1 MAQRMTKITPIA
13 ASVALTLGLAGCGS
27 DNDGNTYVPPV
38 ESVTSSDDAQFN
50 VEITGKAVK
59 GAMKGA
65 VVSVMT
71 LDASGESVP
80 VAFRLEAS
88 AEAETFTGEAT
99 SQAAADAAVEASK
112 IAGNP
117 DALVTGDDGSY
128 SIYLEDDFTGPV
140 YITVAT
146 AEEGDDS
153 FLRCDAYV
161 GCGVYDDAPEADD
174 VNDGDTNIEFGE
186 WYKADLE
193 LSVVKYV
200 APAEADSS
208 GASGAAGDANVARSF
223 KANVTFL
230 TTLVAQALLEAE
242 GEVDADAIADTSL
255 NTVIQVM
262 GPDAAVLLSGLIGDV
277 SNGGAVDLSDVD
289 GEEALSQ
296 GVLMIA
302 QLSSSIQGLPSISD
316 AMTSIAAGIEAG
328 TLSTTDIAETLQTV
342 VSSTAS
348 VFVAIATGDED
359 AIKAALEAA
368 YLANNPDATAGEI
381 SAFAQNSA
389 GIAAKAKAAK
399 DEAVKNGAASDAE
412 LAELAGTVQEALEEL
427 GCTGDECVAG
437 DEFFADLAV
446 ALSAQIDASTTE
458 LTELQASVDAAEAM
472 LADVQALGGDEV
484 TDADSAIAFVA
495 AVAALEN
502 EAEAADLATATNKV
516 YVQAQGYVSTG
527 ALLVAQSSDYQGVL
541 DTATD
546 LQDAALVEVE
556 NVSAY
561 DAAIAQLV
569 ADAEAAITEYE
580 IEVAAA
586 KEVAMD
592 TADVASEKKT
602 AADTAEAA
610 STSAL
615 ADAQAAVDSGD
626 DAQATVELVDAA
638 VTAASDFSAAVDA
651 LELAIAQALEAAK
664 EYDAVAVTEA
674 DMAEAD
680 DLIASANTMAEAAQI
695 QAELANEQLV
705 TALSLQAEADLA
717 VATAS
722 VKETS
727 MSLSTMTVLTS
738 TGGDALYDTAEVLF
752 DVFEELADMGN
763 SGEGTST
770 THPEWDYAYS
780 LDDLTLML
788 TNSTTGS
795 EITAS
800 AAYQDDQLVVAWGG
814 MLETDS
820 DATVE
825 LVTGDVA
832 ADALAECQA
841 FADGTITDSTQIDS
855 CLVFTFDG
863 SVTADTVDDAELTMA
878 QAWNRVEIMDG
889 DSGFMGTLN
898 LSGMDETDMAML
910 ELAGV
915 SGDLDFSVMSE
926 VDGSGD
932 EDMTMLE
939 IKVNGDAAMGY
950 TLTMSGTESAGYMGD
965 VKAMYDGMMMTFGT
979 ATKVTNG
986 VSITYIDDEVIEY
999 TDVTL
1004 IDSSN

>member
-27 DNDGNTYVPPV
+27 DNDRNTYVPPV

-71 LDASGESVP
+71 LDETGQSVP

-99 SQAAADAAVEASK
+99 SQDAADAAVEASK

-117 DALVTGDDGSY
+117 DALVTGDNGSY

-153 FLRCDAYV
+153 YLRCDAYV
-161 GCGVYDDAPEADD
+161 GCGTYDEAPEADD

-193 LSVVKYV
+193 LSVVKYI
-200 APAEADSS
+200 AAADADSS
-208 GASGAAGDANVARSF
+208 DTSGAAGDANVARSF

-242 GEVDADAIADTSL
+242 ADVDAGAIASTSL

-262 GPDAAVLLSGLIGDV
+262 GPDAAVLLSALLGDV

-296 GVLMIA
+296 GVLAIA
-302 QLSSSIQGLPSISD
+302 QLSSSIQGLSSISEV
-316 AMTSIAAGIEAG
+316 MTSIKEGIKAG
-328 TLSTTDIAETLQTV
+328 TLSTTDVAATLQTA

-348 VFVAIATGDED
+348 VFVAIATGDEA
-359 AIKAALEAA
+359 AIKTALEAA
-368 YLANNPDATAGEI
+368 YAAKVPAPSAAEI
-381 SAFAQNSA
+381 AAFAENSA
-389 GIAAKAKAAK
+389 GIATKAKEAK
-399 DEAVKNGAASDAE
+399 DNAVKNGAASDAE
-412 LAELAGTVQEALEEL
+412 LAEIATAVQTVLEEL

-437 DEFFADLAV
+437 DDFYADLAV
-446 ALSAQIDASTTE
+446 ALNAQLDASSTE
-458 LTELQASVDAAEAM
+458 LTELQASVDAAEEM
-472 LADVQALGGDEV
+472 LADVQALGGDAI
-484 TDADSAIAFVA
+484 TDADSAIEFVA

-502 EAEAADLATATNKV
+502 EAQAADLSNMADIL
-516 YVQAQGYVSTG
+516 YVKSQGYVST
-527 ALLVAQSSDYQGVL
+527 ASLLVEQSSDYQGVL

-556 NVSAY
+556 NLSDY

-569 ADAEAAITEYE
+569 TDAQDAITEYE

-586 KEVAMD
+586 KEVAMN
-592 TADVASEKKT
+592 TADVAGEKKT
-602 AADTAEAA
+602 AANTAEAA

-615 ADAQAAVDSGD
+615 AAAQAAVDSGD
-626 DAQATVELVDAA
+626 DAQATVALVDAA

-651 LELAIAQALEAAK
+651 LELAIEQALEAAT
-664 EYDAVAVTEA
+664 EYEAVAVTEA
-674 DMAEAD
+674 DMAEAA
-680 DLIASANTMAEAAQI
+680 DLVESAEMMAEAAQT

-770 THPEWDYAYS
+770 THPEWAYDYS
-780 LDDLTLML
+780 LDNLTLML
-788 TNSTTGS
+788 TNSATGS

-814 MLETDS
+814 MLNTQS

-832 ADALAECQA
+832 ADALEECQA

-863 SVTADTVDDAELTMA
+863 AVNADTVDDAELTMA

-889 DSGFMGTLN
+889 DSGFMGNLN
-898 LSGMDETDMAML
+898 LSGMDETDSAML
-910 ELAGV
+910 EAMGM

-926 VDGSGD
+926 VDSSGD

-950 TLTMSGTESAGYMGD
+950 TLSMSGTESAGYMGD

>member
-27 DNDGNTYVPPV
+27 DNDRNTYVPPV

-71 LDASGESVP
+71 LDETGQSVP

-99 SQAAADAAVEASK
+99 SQDAADAAVEASK

-117 DALVTGDDGSY
+117 DALVTGDNGSY

-140 YITVAT
+140 YITVTT

-161 GCGVYDDAPEADD
+161 GCGTYDEAPEAGD

-200 APAEADSS
+200 AAAEADSS
-208 GASGAAGDANVARSF
+208 DTSGAAGDANVARSF

-242 GEVDADAIADTSL
+242 GEVDADAIASTSL
-255 NTVIQVM
+255 NTVIQVF
-262 GPDAAVLLSGLIGDV
+262 GPDAAVLLSALIGDL

-289 GEEALSQ
+289 GEESLSQ

-302 QLSSSIQGLPSISD
+302 QLSSSVQGLPSISD
-316 AMTSIAAGIEAG
+316 TIASIKAGIAAG
-328 TLSTTDIAETLQTV
+328 TLSTTDIAATLQTA

-368 YLANNPDATAGEI
+368 YLANNPNASAAEI
-381 SAFAQNSA
+381 NAFAENSA
-389 GIAAKAKAAK
+389 GIAAKAKEAK
-399 DEAVKNGAASDAE
+399 DNAVKNGAATDAE

-437 DEFFADLAV
+437 DDFFADLAV
-446 ALSAQIDASTTE
+446 ALSAQIDASSTE
-458 LTELQASVDAAEAM
+458 LSALQTSIDTAEEM
-472 LADVQALGGDEV
+472 LADVEEMGDAV
-484 TDADSAIAFVA
+484 TDAATAIEFVA

-502 EAEAADLATATNKV
+502 EAEAADLSTATNKV
-516 YVQAQGYVSTG
+516 YVQAQGYVST
-527 ALLVAQSSDYQGVL
+527 ASLLVAQSSDYQGIL
-541 DTATD
+541 DTAID

-556 NVSAY
+556 NVSTY
-561 DAAIAQLV
+561 DAALAQLV
-569 ADAEAAITEYE
+569 LDAEAAITEYE
-580 IEVAAA
+580 IEVEAA
-586 KEVAMD
+586 KEIALN
-592 TADVASEKKT
+592 TADVADEKKA

-651 LELAIAQALEAAK
+651 LELAIEQALEAAT
-664 EYDAVAVTEA
+664 EYEAVAVTEA
-674 DMAEAD
+674 DMAEAA
-680 DLIASANTMAEAAQI
+680 DLVESAEMMAEAAET

-705 TALSLQAEADLA
+705 TALSLQAEAELA

-722 VKETS
+722 VKDTS
-727 MSLSTMTVLTS
+727 ESLSTMTVLTS

-770 THPEWDYAYS
+770 THPEWAYDYS

-795 EITAS
+795 MITAS
-800 AAYQDDQLVVAWGG
+800 AAYQDNQLVVAWGG
-814 MLETDS
+814 MLTTES

-832 ADALAECQA
+832 ADALEECQA

-863 SVTADTVDDAELTMA
+863 AVNADTVDDAELTMA
-878 QAWNRVEIMDG
+878 QAWNRVEIEDG
-889 DSGFMGTLN
+889 DSDFMGTLN
-898 LSGMDETDMAML
+898 LSGMEETDMAML
-910 ELAGV
+910 ELAGM

-926 VDGSGD
+926 VDSSGD

-950 TLTMSGTESAGYMGD
+950 TLSMSGTESAGYMGD

>member
-1 MAQRMTKITPIA
+1 MAQRMNKITPIA

-27 DNDGNTYVPPV
+27 DNDRNTYVPPV

-71 LDASGESVP
+71 LDETGQSVP

-99 SQAAADAAVEASK
+99 SQDAADAAVEASK

-117 DALVTGDDGSY
+117 DALVTGDNGSY

-140 YITVAT
+140 YITVTT

-161 GCGVYDDAPEADD
+161 GCGTYDEAPEADD

-200 APAEADSS
+200 AAAEADSS
-208 GASGAAGDANVARSF
+208 DSSGVAGDANVARSF

-242 GEVDADAIADTSL
+242 GEVDADAIASTSL
-255 NTVIQVM
+255 NTVIQVL
-262 GPDAAVLLSGLIGDV
+262 GPDAAVLLSALIGDL
-277 SNGGAVDLSDVD
+277 SSGGAVDLSDVD
-289 GEEALSQ
+289 GEESLSQ

-302 QLSSSIQGLPSISD
+302 QLSSSVQGLPSISD
-316 AMTSIAAGIEAG
+316 TIASIKAGIAAG
-328 TLSTTDIAETLQTV
+328 TLSTTDIAATLQTA

-368 YLANNPDATAGEI
+368 YLANNPNASAAEI
-381 SAFAQNSA
+381 NAFAENSA
-389 GIAAKAKAAK
+389 GIAAKAKEAK
-399 DEAVKNGAASDAE
+399 DNAVKNGAATDAE

-437 DEFFADLAV
+437 DDFFADLAV
-446 ALSAQIDASTTE
+446 ALSAQIDASSTE
-458 LTELQASVDAAEAM
+458 LSALQTSIDTAEEM
-472 LADVQALGGDEV
+472 LADVQEMPV
-484 TDADSAIAFVA
+484 TDAATAIEFVA

-516 YVQAQGYVSTG
+516 YVQAQGYVST
-527 ALLVAQSSDYQGVL
+527 ASLLVAQSSDYQGIE
-541 DTATD
+541 DSATA
-546 LQDAALVEVE
+546 LHALALVEVE
-556 NVSAY
+556 NVSTY
-561 DAAIAQLV
+561 DAALAQLV
-569 ADAEAAITEYE
+569 LDAEAAITEYE
-580 IEVAAA
+580 IEVEAA
-586 KEVAMD
+586 KEIALN
-592 TADVASEKKT
+592 TADVADEKKA

-651 LELAIAQALEAAK
+651 LELAIEQALEAAT
-664 EYDAVAVTEA
+664 EYEAVAVTEA
-674 DMAEAD
+674 DMAEAA
-680 DLIASANTMAEAAQI
+680 DLVESAEMMAEAAET

-705 TALSLQAEADLA
+705 TALSLQAEAELA

-727 MSLSTMTVLTS
+727 ESLSTMTVLTS

-770 THPEWDYAYS
+770 THPEWAYDYS

-795 EITAS
+795 MITAS
-800 AAYQDDQLVVAWGG
+800 AAYQDNQLVVAWGG
-814 MLETDS
+814 MLTTES

-832 ADALAECQA
+832 ADALEECQA

-863 SVTADTVDDAELTMA
+863 AVNADTVDDAELTMA
-878 QAWNRVEIMDG
+878 QAWNRVEIEDG
-889 DSGFMGTLN
+889 DSDFMGTLN
-898 LSGMDETDMAML
+898 LSGMEETDMAML
-910 ELAGV
+910 ELAGM

-926 VDGSGD
+926 VGSSGD

-950 TLTMSGTESAGYMGD
+950 TLSMSGTESAGYMGD

>member
-1 MAQRMTKITPIA
+1 MAQRMNKITPIA

-27 DNDGNTYVPPV
+27 DNDRNTYVPPV

-71 LDASGESVP
+71 LDETGQSVP

-99 SQAAADAAVEASK
+99 SQDAADAAVEASK

-117 DALVTGDDGSY
+117 DALVTGDNGSY

-140 YITVAT
+140 YITVTT

-161 GCGVYDDAPEADD
+161 GCGTYDDAPEADD

-186 WYKADLE
+186 WYKTDLE

-200 APAEADSS
+200 TPAEANTS
-208 GASGAAGDANVARSF
+208 GASGAAGDENVARSF

-242 GEVDADAIADTSL
+242 GEVDADAIASTSL
-255 NTVIQVM
+255 NTVIQVL
-262 GPDAAVLLSGLIGDV
+262 GPDAAVLLSALIGDL

-289 GEEALSQ
+289 GEESLSQ

-302 QLSSSIQGLPSISD
+302 QLSSSVQGLPSISD
-316 AMTSIAAGIEAG
+316 AIASIKAGIAAG
-328 TLSTTDIAETLQTV
+328 TLSTSDIAATLQTA

-348 VFVAIATGDED
+348 VFVAIATGDEG

-368 YLANNPDATAGEI
+368 YLANNPDASAEDI
-381 SAFAQNSA
+381 AAFAQNSA
-389 GIAAKAKAAK
+389 GIAAKAKEAK
-399 DEAVKNGAASDAE
+399 DNAVKNGAATDAE
-412 LAELAGTVQEALEEL
+412 LAEIATVVQTVLDEL
-427 GCTGDECVAG
+427 GCSGDECVAG
-437 DEFFADLAV
+437 DDFFADLAV
-446 ALSAQIDASTTE
+446 ALSAQINTSSSE
-458 LTELQASVDAAEAM
+458 LTELQEAIDTAEEM
-472 LADVQALGGDEV
+472 LADIQKMR
-484 TDADSAIAFVA
+484 DAVSDAASAIEFAN

-502 EAEAADLATATNKV
+502 EAEAASLSTLVNVLYAK
-516 YVQAQGYVSTG
+516 AQDYVST
-527 ALLVAQSSDYQGVL
+527 ATLLVEQSSDYQSIL
-541 DTATD
+541 DSATD
-546 LQDAALVEVE
+546 LQDSALEEAE
-556 NVSAY
+556 NVITY

-569 ADAEAAITEYE
+569 LDAEAAITEYE
-580 IEVAAA
+580 IEVEAT
-586 KEVAMD
+586 KEIALN
-592 TADVASEKKT
+592 TADVANEKKT
-602 AADTAEAA
+602 AANTAEAA

-626 DAQATVELVDAA
+626 DAQATVTLVDAA

-651 LELAIAQALEAAK
+651 LELAIEQALEAAT
-664 EYDAVAVTEA
+664 EYADAAVTEA
-674 DMAEAD
+674 DMAEAA
-680 DLIASANTMAEAAQI
+680 DLVDAAEMMAEAAVI

-705 TALSLQAEADLA
+705 TALSLQAEAELA

-722 VKETS
+722 VKDTS
-727 MSLSTMTVLTS
+727 ESLSTMTVLTS

-770 THPEWDYAYS
+770 THPEWAYDYS

-788 TNSTTGS
+788 TNATTGS

-800 AAYQDDQLVVAWGG
+800 AAYQDNQLVVAWGG
-814 MLETDS
+814 MLTTES

-832 ADALAECQA
+832 SDALEECQA

-863 SVTADTVDDAELTMA
+863 DVSADTVDDAELTMT

-889 DSGFMGTLN
+889 DSDFMGTLN
-898 LSGMDETDMAML
+898 LSGMEETDMAML
-910 ELAGV
+910 ELAGM

-926 VDGSGD
+926 VDSSGD

-950 TLTMSGTESAGYMGD
+950 TLSMSGTESAGYMGD

>member
-27 DNDGNTYVPPV
+27 DNDRNTYVPPV

-71 LDASGESVP
+71 LDETGQSVP

-99 SQAAADAAVEASK
+99 SQDAADAAVEASK

-117 DALVTGDDGSY
+117 DALVTGDNGSY

-140 YITVAT
+140 YITVTT

-161 GCGVYDDAPEADD
+161 GCGTYDDAPEADD

-200 APAEADSS
+200 AAAEADSS
-208 GASGAAGDANVARSF
+208 DTSGAAGDANVARSF

-242 GEVDADAIADTSL
+242 GEVDADAIASTSL
-255 NTVIQVM
+255 NTVIQVF
-262 GPDAAVLLSGLIGDV
+262 GPDAAVLLSALIGDL

-289 GEEALSQ
+289 GEESLSQ

-302 QLSSSIQGLPSISD
+302 QLSSSVQGLPSISD
-316 AMTSIAAGIEAG
+316 TIASIKAGIAAG
-328 TLSTTDIAETLQTV
+328 TLSTTDIAATLQTA

-368 YLANNPDATAGEI
+368 YLANNPNASAADIAT
-381 SAFAQNSA
+381 FAQNSA
-389 GIAAKAKAAK
+389 GIAAKAKEAK
-399 DEAVKNGAASDAE
+399 DNAVKNGAATDAE

-437 DEFFADLAV
+437 DDFFADLAV
-446 ALSAQIDASTTE
+446 ALSAQIDASSTE
-458 LTELQASVDAAEAM
+458 LAALQTSIDTAEEM
-472 LADVQALGGDEV
+472 LADVQDMGDAV
-484 TDADSAIAFVA
+484 TDAATAIEFVA

-516 YVQAQGYVSTG
+516 YVQAQGYVST
-527 ALLVAQSSDYQGVL
+527 ASLLVAQSSDYQGIE
-541 DTATD
+541 DSATA
-546 LQDAALVEVE
+546 LQALALVEVE
-556 NVSAY
+556 NVSTY
-561 DAAIAQLV
+561 DAALAQLV
-569 ADAEAAITEYE
+569 LDAEAAITEYE
-580 IEVAAA
+580 IEVEAA
-586 KEVAMD
+586 KEIALN
-592 TADVASEKKT
+592 TADVADEKKA

-638 VTAASDFSAAVDA
+638 VIAASDFSAAVDA
-651 LELAIAQALEAAK
+651 LELAIEQALEAAT
-664 EYDAVAVTEA
+664 EYKAVAVTEA
-674 DMAEAD
+674 DMDEAADLVESAE
-680 DLIASANTMAEAAQI
+680 TMAEAAET

-705 TALSLQAEADLA
+705 TALSLQAEAELA

-727 MSLSTMTVLTS
+727 ESLSTMTVLTS

-770 THPEWDYAYS
+770 THPEWAYDYS

-788 TNSTTGS
+788 TNATTGS

-800 AAYQDDQLVVAWGG
+800 AAYQDNQLVVAWGG
-814 MLETDS
+814 MLNTET

-832 ADALAECQA
+832 ADALEECQA

-863 SVTADTVDDAELTMA
+863 DVSADTVDDAELTMT

-889 DSGFMGTLN
+889 DSDFMGTLN
-898 LSGMDETDMAML
+898 LSGMEETDMAML
-910 ELAGV
+910 ELAGM

-926 VDGSGD
+926 VDSSGD

-950 TLTMSGTESAGYMGD
+950 TLSMSGTESAGYMGD

>member
-27 DNDGNTYVPPV
+27 DNDRNTYVPPV

-71 LDASGESVP
+71 LDETGQSVP

-99 SQAAADAAVEASK
+99 SQDAADAAVEASK

-117 DALVTGDDGSY
+117 DALVTGDNGSY

-140 YITVAT
+140 YITVTT

-161 GCGVYDDAPEADD
+161 GCGTYDDAPEADD

-200 APAEADSS
+200 AAAEADSS
-208 GASGAAGDANVARSF
+208 DTSGAAGDANVARSF

-242 GEVDADAIADTSL
+242 GEVDADAIASTSL
-255 NTVIQVM
+255 NTVIQIF
-262 GPDAAVLLSGLIGDV
+262 GPDAAVLLSALIGDL

-289 GEEALSQ
+289 GEESLSQ

-302 QLSSSIQGLPSISD
+302 QLSSSVQGLPSISD
-316 AMTSIAAGIEAG
+316 TIAGIKAGIAAG
-328 TLSTTDIAETLQTV
+328 TLSTTDIAATLQTA

-368 YLANNPDATAGEI
+368 YLANNPNASAADIAT
-381 SAFAQNSA
+381 FAQNSA
-389 GIAAKAKAAK
+389 GIAAKAKEAK
-399 DEAVKNGAASDAE
+399 DNAVKNGAATDAE

-437 DEFFADLAV
+437 DDFFADLAV
-446 ALSAQIDASTTE
+446 ALSAQIDASSTE
-458 LTELQASVDAAEAM
+458 LSALQTSIDTAEEM
-472 LADVQALGGDEV
+472 LADVQDMGDAV
-484 TDADSAIAFVA
+484 TDAATAIEFVA

-516 YVQAQGYVSTG
+516 YVQAQGYVST
-527 ALLVAQSSDYQGVL
+527 ASLLVAQSSDYQGIE
-541 DTATD
+541 DSATA
-546 LQDAALVEVE
+546 LQALALVEVE
-556 NVSAY
+556 NVSTY
-561 DAAIAQLV
+561 DAALAQLV
-569 ADAEAAITEYE
+569 LDAEAAITEYE
-580 IEVAAA
+580 IEVEAA
-586 KEVAMD
+586 KEIALN
-592 TADVASEKKT
+592 TADVADEKKA

-638 VTAASDFSAAVDA
+638 VIAASDFSAAVDA
-651 LELAIAQALEAAK
+651 LELAIEQALEAAT
-664 EYDAVAVTEA
+664 EYKAVAVTEA
-674 DMAEAD
+674 DMDEAADLVESAE
-680 DLIASANTMAEAAQI
+680 TMAEAAET

-705 TALSLQAEADLA
+705 TALSLQAEAELA

-727 MSLSTMTVLTS
+727 ESLSTMTVLTS

-770 THPEWDYAYS
+770 THPEWAYDYS

-788 TNSTTGS
+788 TNATTGS

-800 AAYQDDQLVVAWGG
+800 AAYQDNQLVVAWGG
-814 MLETDS
+814 MLNTET

-832 ADALAECQA
+832 ADALEECQA

-863 SVTADTVDDAELTMA
+863 DVSADTVDDAELTMT

-889 DSGFMGTLN
+889 DSDFMGTLN
-898 LSGMDETDMAML
+898 LSGMEETDMAML
-910 ELAGV
+910 ELAGM

-926 VDGSGD
+926 VDSSGD

-950 TLTMSGTESAGYMGD
+950 TLSISGTESAGYMGD

>member
-27 DNDGNTYVPPV
+27 DNDRNTYVPPV

-71 LDASGESVP
+71 LDETGQSVP

-99 SQAAADAAVEASK
+99 SQDAADAAVEASK

-117 DALVTGDDGSY
+117 DALVTGDNGSY
-128 SIYLEDDFTGPV
+128 SIYLEDDFSGPV
-140 YITVAT
+140 YITVTT

-161 GCGVYDDAPEADD
+161 GCGTYDEAPEADD

-200 APAEADSS
+200 AAAEADSS
-208 GASGAAGDANVARSF
+208 EASGAAGDANVARSF

-242 GEVDADAIADTSL
+242 GEVDADAIASTSL
-255 NTVIQVM
+255 NTVIQVL
-262 GPDAAVLLSGLIGDV
+262 GPDAAVLLSALIGDL

-289 GEEALSQ
+289 GEESLSQ

-302 QLSSSIQGLPSISD
+302 QLSSSVQGLPSISD
-316 AMTSIAAGIEAG
+316 TIASIKAGIAAG
-328 TLSTTDIAETLQTV
+328 TLSTTDIAATLQTA

-368 YLANNPDATAGEI
+368 YLANNPNASAAEI
-381 SAFAQNSA
+381 NAFAENSA
-389 GIAAKAKAAK
+389 GIAAKAKEAK
-399 DEAVKNGAASDAE
+399 DNAVKNGAATDAE

-437 DEFFADLAV
+437 DDFFADLAV
-446 ALSAQIDASTTE
+446 ALSAQIDASSTE
-458 LTELQASVDAAEAM
+458 LSALQTSIDTAEEM
-472 LADVQALGGDEV
+472 LADVEEMGDAV
-484 TDADSAIAFVA
+484 TDAATAIEFVA

-502 EAEAADLATATNKV
+502 EAEAADLSTATNKV
-516 YVQAQGYVSTG
+516 YVQAQGYVST
-527 ALLVAQSSDYQGVL
+527 ASLLVAQSSDYQGIL
-541 DTATD
+541 DTAID
-546 LQDAALVEVE
+546 LQDAALEEVE
-556 NVSAY
+556 NVSTY
-561 DAAIAQLV
+561 DLALAQLV
-569 ADAEAAITEYE
+569 LDAEAAITEYE
-580 IEVAAA
+580 IEVEAA
-586 KEVAMD
+586 KEIALN
-592 TADVASEKKT
+592 TADVADEKKA

-651 LELAIAQALEAAK
+651 LELAIEQALEAAT
-664 EYDAVAVTEA
+664 EYEAVAVTEA
-674 DMAEAD
+674 DMAEAA
-680 DLIASANTMAEAAQI
+680 DLVESAEMMAEAAET

-705 TALSLQAEADLA
+705 TALSLQAEAELA

-722 VKETS
+722 VKDTS
-727 MSLSTMTVLTS
+727 ESLSTMTVLTS

-770 THPEWDYAYS
+770 THPEWAYDYS

-788 TNSTTGS
+788 TNATTGS

-800 AAYQDDQLVVAWGG
+800 AAYQDNQLVVAWGG
-814 MLETDS
+814 MLTTES

-832 ADALAECQA
+832 SDALEECQA

-863 SVTADTVDDAELTMA
+863 DVSADTVDDAELTMT

-889 DSGFMGTLN
+889 DSDFMGTLN
-898 LSGMDETDMAML
+898 LSGMEETDMAML
-910 ELAGV
+910 ELAGM

-926 VDGSGD
+926 VDSSGD

-950 TLTMSGTESAGYMGD
+950 TLSMSGTESAGYMGD

>member
-1 MAQRMTKITPIA
+1 MTKITPIA

-27 DNDGNTYVPPV
+27 DNDRNTYVPPV

-71 LDASGESVP
+71 LDETGQSVP

-99 SQAAADAAVEASK
+99 SQDAADAAVEASK

-117 DALVTGDDGSY
+117 DALVTGDNGSY

-140 YITVAT
+140 YITVTT

-161 GCGVYDDAPEADD
+161 GCGTYDEAPEAGD

-200 APAEADSS
+200 AAAEADSS
-208 GASGAAGDANVARSF
+208 DTSGAAGDANVARSF

-242 GEVDADAIADTSL
+242 GEVDADAIASTSL
-255 NTVIQVM
+255 NTVIQVF
-262 GPDAAVLLSGLIGDV
+262 GPDAAVLLSALIGDL

-289 GEEALSQ
+289 GEESLSQ

-302 QLSSSIQGLPSISD
+302 QLSSSVQGLPSISD
-316 AMTSIAAGIEAG
+316 TIASIKAGIAAG
-328 TLSTTDIAETLQTV
+328 TLSTTDIAATLQTA

-368 YLANNPDATAGEI
+368 YLANNPNASAAEI
-381 SAFAQNSA
+381 NAFAENSA
-389 GIAAKAKAAK
+389 GIAAKAKEAK
-399 DEAVKNGAASDAE
+399 DNAVKNGAATDAE

-437 DEFFADLAV
+437 DDFFADLAV
-446 ALSAQIDASTTE
+446 ALSAQIDASSTE
-458 LTELQASVDAAEAM
+458 LSALQTSIDTAEEM
-472 LADVQALGGDEV
+472 LADVEEMGDAV
-484 TDADSAIAFVA
+484 TDAATAIEFVA

-502 EAEAADLATATNKV
+502 EAEAADLSTATNKV
-516 YVQAQGYVSTG
+516 YVQAQGYVST
-527 ALLVAQSSDYQGVL
+527 ASLLVAQSSDYQGIL
-541 DTATD
+541 DTAID

-556 NVSAY
+556 NVSTY
-561 DAAIAQLV
+561 DAALAQLV
-569 ADAEAAITEYE
+569 LDAEAAITEYE
-580 IEVAAA
+580 IEVEAA
-586 KEVAMD
+586 KEIALN
-592 TADVASEKKT
+592 TADVADEKKA

-651 LELAIAQALEAAK
+651 LELAIEQALEAAT
-664 EYDAVAVTEA
+664 EYEAVAVTEA
-674 DMAEAD
+674 DMAEAA
-680 DLIASANTMAEAAQI
+680 DLVESAEMMAEAAET

-705 TALSLQAEADLA
+705 TALSLQAEAELA

-722 VKETS
+722 VKDTS
-727 MSLSTMTVLTS
+727 ESLSTMTVLTS

-770 THPEWDYAYS
+770 THPEWAYDYS

-795 EITAS
+795 MITAS
-800 AAYQDDQLVVAWGG
+800 AAYQDNQLVVAWGG
-814 MLETDS
+814 MLNTES

-832 ADALAECQA
+832 ADALEECQA

-863 SVTADTVDDAELTMA
+863 DVNADTVDDAELTMA
-878 QAWNRVEIMDG
+878 QAWNRVEIEDG
-889 DSGFMGTLN
+889 DSDFMGTLN
-898 LSGMDETDMAML
+898 LSGMEETDMAML
-910 ELAGV
+910 ELAGM

-926 VDGSGD
+926 VDSSGD

-950 TLTMSGTESAGYMGD
+950 TLSMSGTESAGYMGD

>member
-1 MAQRMTKITPIA
+1 MAQRMNKITPIA

-27 DNDGNTYVPPV
+27 DNDRNTYVPPV

-71 LDASGESVP
+71 LDETGQSVP

-99 SQAAADAAVEASK
+99 SQDAADAAVEASK

-117 DALVTGDDGSY
+117 DALVTGDNGSY

-140 YITVAT
+140 YITVTT

-161 GCGVYDDAPEADD
+161 GCGTYDEAPEADD

-200 APAEADSS
+200 AAAEAGSS
-208 GASGAAGDANVARSF
+208 DTSGAAGDANVARSF

-242 GEVDADAIADTSL
+242 GEVDADAIASTSL
-255 NTVIQVM
+255 NTVIQIF
-262 GPDAAVLLSGLIGDV
+262 GPDAAVLLSALIGDL

-289 GEEALSQ
+289 GEESLSQ

-302 QLSSSIQGLPSISD
+302 QLSSSVQGLPSISD
-316 AMTSIAAGIEAG
+316 TIASIKAGIAAG
-328 TLSTTDIAETLQTV
+328 TLSTTDIAATLQTA

-368 YLANNPDATAGEI
+368 YLANNPNASAADIAT
-381 SAFAQNSA
+381 FAQNSA
-389 GIAAKAKAAK
+389 GIAAKAKEAK
-399 DEAVKNGAASDAE
+399 DNAVKNGAATDAE

-437 DEFFADLAV
+437 DDFFADLAV
-446 ALSAQIDASTTE
+446 ALSAQIDASSTE
-458 LTELQASVDAAEAM
+458 LAALQTSIDTAEEM
-472 LADVQALGGDEV
+472 LADVQDMGDAV
-484 TDADSAIAFVA
+484 TDAATAIEFVA

-516 YVQAQGYVSTG
+516 YVQAQGYVST
-527 ALLVAQSSDYQGVL
+527 ASLLVAQSSDYQGIE
-541 DTATD
+541 DSATA
-546 LQDAALVEVE
+546 LQALALVEVE
-556 NVSAY
+556 NVSTY
-561 DAAIAQLV
+561 DAALAQLV
-569 ADAEAAITEYE
+569 LDAEAAITEYE
-580 IEVAAA
+580 IEVEAA
-586 KEVAMD
+586 KEIALN
-592 TADVASEKKT
+592 TADVADEKKA

-638 VTAASDFSAAVDA
+638 VIAASDFSAAVDA
-651 LELAIAQALEAAK
+651 LELAIEQALEAAT
-664 EYDAVAVTEA
+664 EYKAVAVTEA
-674 DMAEAD
+674 DMDEAADLVESAE
-680 DLIASANTMAEAAQI
+680 TMAEAAET

-705 TALSLQAEADLA
+705 TALSLQAEAELA

-727 MSLSTMTVLTS
+727 ESLSTMTVLTS

-770 THPEWDYAYS
+770 THPEWAYDYS

-788 TNSTTGS
+788 TNATTGS

-800 AAYQDDQLVVAWGG
+800 AAYQDNQLVVAWGG
-814 MLETDS
+814 MLNTET

-832 ADALAECQA
+832 ADALEECQA

-863 SVTADTVDDAELTMA
+863 DVSADTVDDAELTMT

-889 DSGFMGTLN
+889 DSDFMGTLN
-898 LSGMDETDMAML
+898 LSGMEETDMAML
-910 ELAGV
+910 ELAGM

-926 VDGSGD
+926 VDSSGD

-950 TLTMSGTESAGYMGD
+950 TLSMSGTESAGYMGD

>member
-1 MAQRMTKITPIA
+1 MNKITPIA

-27 DNDGNTYVPPV
+27 DNDRNTYVPPV

-71 LDASGESVP
+71 LDETGQSVP

-99 SQAAADAAVEASK
+99 SQDAADAAVEASK

-117 DALVTGDDGSY
+117 DALVTGDNGSY

-140 YITVAT
+140 YITVTT

-161 GCGVYDDAPEADD
+161 GCGTYDEAPEADD

-200 APAEADSS
+200 AAAEAGSS
-208 GASGAAGDANVARSF
+208 DTSGAAGDANVARSF

-242 GEVDADAIADTSL
+242 GEVDADAIASTSL
-255 NTVIQVM
+255 NTVIQIF
-262 GPDAAVLLSGLIGDV
+262 GPDAAVLLSALIGDL

-289 GEEALSQ
+289 GEESLSQ

-302 QLSSSIQGLPSISD
+302 QLSSSVQGLPSISD
-316 AMTSIAAGIEAG
+316 TIASIKAGIAAG
-328 TLSTTDIAETLQTV
+328 TLSTTDIAATLQTA

-368 YLANNPDATAGEI
+368 YLANNPNASAADIAT
-381 SAFAQNSA
+381 FAQNSA
-389 GIAAKAKAAK
+389 GIAAKAKEAK
-399 DEAVKNGAASDAE
+399 DNAVKNGAATDAE

-437 DEFFADLAV
+437 DDFFADLAV
-446 ALSAQIDASTTE
+446 ALSAQIDASSTE
-458 LTELQASVDAAEAM
+458 LAALQTSIDTAEEM
-472 LADVQALGGDEV
+472 LADVQDMGDAV
-484 TDADSAIAFVA
+484 TDAATAIEFVA

-516 YVQAQGYVSTG
+516 YVQAQGYVST
-527 ALLVAQSSDYQGVL
+527 ASLLVAQSSDYQGIE
-541 DTATD
+541 DSATA
-546 LQDAALVEVE
+546 LQALALVEVE
-556 NVSAY
+556 NVSTY
-561 DAAIAQLV
+561 DAALAQLV
-569 ADAEAAITEYE
+569 LDAEAAITEYE
-580 IEVAAA
+580 IEVEAA
-586 KEVAMD
+586 KEIALN
-592 TADVASEKKT
+592 TADVADEKKA

-638 VTAASDFSAAVDA
+638 VIAASDFSAAVDA
-651 LELAIAQALEAAK
+651 LELAIEQALEAAT
-664 EYDAVAVTEA
+664 EYKAVAVTEA
-674 DMAEAD
+674 DMDEAADLVESAE
-680 DLIASANTMAEAAQI
+680 TMAEAAET

-705 TALSLQAEADLA
+705 TALSLQAEAELA

-727 MSLSTMTVLTS
+727 ESLSTMTVLTS

-770 THPEWDYAYS
+770 THPEWAYDYS

-788 TNSTTGS
+788 TNATTGS

-800 AAYQDDQLVVAWGG
+800 AAYQDNQLVVAWGG
-814 MLETDS
+814 MLNTET

-832 ADALAECQA
+832 ADALEECQA

-863 SVTADTVDDAELTMA
+863 DVSADTVDDAELTMT

-889 DSGFMGTLN
+889 DSDFMGTLN
-898 LSGMDETDMAML
+898 LSGMEETDMAML
-910 ELAGV
+910 ELAGM

-926 VDGSGD
+926 VDSSGD

-950 TLTMSGTESAGYMGD
+950 TLSMSGTESAGYMGD

>member
-1 MAQRMTKITPIA
+1 MAQRMNKITPIA

-27 DNDGNTYVPPV
+27 DNDRNTYVPPV

-71 LDASGESVP
+71 LDETGQSVP

-99 SQAAADAAVEASK
+99 SQDAADAAVEASK

-117 DALVTGDDGSY
+117 DALVTGDNGSY

-140 YITVAT
+140 YITVTT

-161 GCGVYDDAPEADD
+161 GCGTYDEAPEADD

-200 APAEADSS
+200 AAAEADSS
-208 GASGAAGDANVARSF
+208 DSSGVAGDANVARSF

-242 GEVDADAIADTSL
+242 GEVDADAIASTSL
-255 NTVIQVM
+255 NTVIQVL
-262 GPDAAVLLSGLIGDV
+262 GPDAAVLLSALIGDL
-277 SNGGAVDLSDVD
+277 SSGGAVDLSDVD
-289 GEEALSQ
+289 GEESLSQ

-302 QLSSSIQGLPSISD
+302 QLSSSVQGLPSISD
-316 AMTSIAAGIEAG
+316 TIASIKAGIAAG
-328 TLSTTDIAETLQTV
+328 TLSTTDIAATLQTA

-359 AIKAALEAA
+359 AIKTALEAA
-368 YLANNPDATAGEI
+368 YLANNPNASAADIAT
-381 SAFAQNSA
+381 FAENSA
-389 GIAAKAKAAK
+389 GIAAKAKEAK
-399 DEAVKNGAASDAE
+399 DNAVKNGAATDAE

-437 DEFFADLAV
+437 DDFFADLAV
-446 ALSAQIDASTTE
+446 ALSAQIDASSTE
-458 LTELQASVDAAEAM
+458 LSALQTSIDTAEEM
-472 LADVQALGGDEV
+472 LADVQEMPV
-484 TDADSAIAFVA
+484 TDAATAIEFVA

-516 YVQAQGYVSTG
+516 YVQAQGYVST
-527 ALLVAQSSDYQGVL
+527 ASLLVAQSSDYQGIL
-541 DTATD
+541 DTAID
-546 LQDAALVEVE
+546 LQDAALEEVE
-556 NVSAY
+556 NVSTY
-561 DAAIAQLV
+561 DLALAQLV
-569 ADAEAAITEYE
+569 LDAEAAITEYE
-580 IEVAAA
+580 IEVEAA
-586 KEVAMD
+586 KEIALN
-592 TADVASEKKT
+592 TADVADEKKA

-651 LELAIAQALEAAK
+651 LELAIEQALEAAT
-664 EYDAVAVTEA
+664 EYEAVAVTEA
-674 DMAEAD
+674 DMAEAA
-680 DLIASANTMAEAAQI
+680 DLVESAEMMAEAAET

-705 TALSLQAEADLA
+705 TALSLQAEAELA

-727 MSLSTMTVLTS
+727 ESLSTMTVLTS

-770 THPEWDYAYS
+770 THPEWAYDYS

-795 EITAS
+795 MITAS
-800 AAYQDDQLVVAWGG
+800 AAYQDNQLVVAWGG
-814 MLETDS
+814 MLTTES

-832 ADALAECQA
+832 ADALEECQA

-863 SVTADTVDDAELTMA
+863 AVNADTVDDAELTMA
-878 QAWNRVEIMDG
+878 QAWNRVEIEDG
-889 DSGFMGTLN
+889 DSDFMGTLN
-898 LSGMDETDMAML
+898 LSGMEETDMAML
-910 ELAGV
+910 ELAGM

-926 VDGSGD
+926 VGSSGD

-950 TLTMSGTESAGYMGD
+950 TLSMSGTESAGYMGD

-986 VSITYIDDEVIEY
+986 VSITYIDDEVIDY

>member
-1 MAQRMTKITPIA
+1 MAQRMNKITPIA

-27 DNDGNTYVPPV
+27 DNDRNTYVPPV
-38 ESVTSSDDAQFN
+38 ESVTSSDEAQFN

-71 LDASGESVP
+71 LDETGQSVP

-99 SQAAADAAVEASK
+99 SQDAADAAVEASK
-112 IAGNP
+112 VAGNP
-117 DALVTGDDGSY
+117 DALVTGDNGSY

-140 YITVAT
+140 YITVTT

-161 GCGVYDDAPEADD
+161 GCGTYDDAPEADD

-200 APAEADSS
+200 TPAEADTS

-242 GEVDADAIADTSL
+242 GEVDADAIASTSL
-255 NTVIQVM
+255 NTVIQVL
-262 GPDAAVLLSGLIGDV
+262 GPDAAVLLSTLIGDL

-289 GEEALSQ
+289 GEESLTQ

-302 QLSSSIQGLPSISD
+302 QLSSSVQGLPSISD
-316 AMTSIAAGIEAG
+316 AIASIKAGVAAG
-328 TLSTTDIAETLQTV
+328 TLSTTDIAATLQTA

-368 YLANNPDATAGEI
+368 YLANNPDASAAEI
-381 SAFAQNSA
+381 NAFAENSA
-389 GIAAKAKAAK
+389 GIAAKAKEAK
-399 DEAVKNGAASDAE
+399 DNAVKNGAATDAE
-412 LAELAGTVQEALEEL
+412 LAEIATVVQTVLDEL
-427 GCTGDECVAG
+427 GCSGDECVAG
-437 DEFFADLAV
+437 DDFFADLAV
-446 ALSAQIDASTTE
+446 ALSAQINTSSSE
-458 LTELQASVDAAEAM
+458 LTELQEAVDTAEEM
-472 LADVQALGGDEV
+472 LADIQEKRGAVS
-484 TDADSAIAFVA
+484 DAASAIEFAN

-502 EAEAADLATATNKV
+502 EAEAAGLSTLVNVLYAK
-516 YVQAQGYVSTG
+516 AQGYVST
-527 ALLVAQSSDYQGVL
+527 ASLLVAQSSDYQGIL
-541 DTATD
+541 DTAID
-546 LQDAALVEVE
+546 LQDAALEEVE
-556 NVSAY
+556 NVSTY
-561 DAAIAQLV
+561 DLALAQLV
-569 ADAEAAITEYE
+569 LDAEAAITEYE
-580 IEVAAA
+580 IEVEAA
-586 KEVAMD
+586 KEIALN
-592 TADVASEKKT
+592 TADVADEKKA

-651 LELAIAQALEAAK
+651 LELAIEQALEAAT
-664 EYDAVAVTEA
+664 EYEAVAVTEA
-674 DMAEAD
+674 DMAEAA
-680 DLIASANTMAEAAQI
+680 DLVESAEMMAEAAET

-705 TALSLQAEADLA
+705 TALSLQAEAELA

-727 MSLSTMTVLTS
+727 ESLSTMTVLTS

-770 THPEWDYAYS
+770 THPEWAYDYS

-795 EITAS
+795 MITAS
-800 AAYQDDQLVVAWGG
+800 AAYQDNQLVVAWGG
-814 MLETDS
+814 MLTTES

-832 ADALAECQA
+832 ADALEECQA

-863 SVTADTVDDAELTMA
+863 AVNADTVDDAELTMA
-878 QAWNRVEIMDG
+878 QAWNRVEIEDG
-889 DSGFMGTLN
+889 DSDFMGTLN
-898 LSGMDETDMAML
+898 LSGMEETDMAML
-910 ELAGV
+910 ELAGM

-926 VDGSGD
+926 VDSSGD

-950 TLTMSGTESAGYMGD
+950 TLSMSGTESAGYMGD

>member
-1 MAQRMTKITPIA
+1 MAQRMNKITPIA

-27 DNDGNTYVPPV
+27 DNDRNTYVPPV

-71 LDASGESVP
+71 LDETGQSVP

-99 SQAAADAAVEASK
+99 SQDAADAAVEASK

-117 DALVTGDDGSY
+117 DALVTGDNGSY

-140 YITVAT
+140 YITVTT

-161 GCGVYDDAPEADD
+161 GCGTYDEAPEADD

-200 APAEADSS
+200 AAAEADSS
-208 GASGAAGDANVARSF
+208 DSSGVAGDANVARSF

-242 GEVDADAIADTSL
+242 GEVDADAIASTSL
-255 NTVIQVM
+255 NTVIQVL
-262 GPDAAVLLSGLIGDV
+262 GPDAAVLLSALIGDL
-277 SNGGAVDLSDVD
+277 SSGGAVDLSDVD
-289 GEEALSQ
+289 GEESLSQ

-302 QLSSSIQGLPSISD
+302 QLSSSVQGLPSISD
-316 AMTSIAAGIEAG
+316 TIASIKAGIAAG
-328 TLSTTDIAETLQTV
+328 TLSTTDIAATLQTA

-359 AIKAALEAA
+359 AIKTALEAA
-368 YLANNPDATAGEI
+368 YLANNPNASAADIAT
-381 SAFAQNSA
+381 FAENSA
-389 GIAAKAKAAK
+389 GIAAKAKEAK
-399 DEAVKNGAASDAE
+399 DNAVKNGAATDAE

-437 DEFFADLAV
+437 DDFFADLAV
-446 ALSAQIDASTTE
+446 ALSAQIDASSTE
-458 LTELQASVDAAEAM
+458 LSALQTSIDTAEEM
-472 LADVQALGGDEV
+472 LADVQEMPV
-484 TDADSAIAFVA
+484 TDAATAIEFVA

-516 YVQAQGYVSTG
+516 YVQAQGYVST
-527 ALLVAQSSDYQGVL
+527 ASLLVAQSSDYQGIE
-541 DTATD
+541 DSATA
-546 LQDAALVEVE
+546 LHALALVEVE
-556 NVSAY
+556 NVSTY
-561 DAAIAQLV
+561 DAALAQLV
-569 ADAEAAITEYE
+569 LDAEAAITEYE
-580 IEVAAA
+580 IEVEAA
-586 KEVAMD
+586 KEIALN
-592 TADVASEKKT
+592 TADVADEKKA

-651 LELAIAQALEAAK
+651 LELAIEQALEAAT
-664 EYDAVAVTEA
+664 EYEAVAVTEA
-674 DMAEAD
+674 DMAEAA
-680 DLIASANTMAEAAQI
+680 DLVESAEMMAEAAET

-705 TALSLQAEADLA
+705 TALSLQAEAELA

-727 MSLSTMTVLTS
+727 ESLSTMTVLTS

-770 THPEWDYAYS
+770 THPEWAYDYS

-795 EITAS
+795 MITAS
-800 AAYQDDQLVVAWGG
+800 AAYQDNQLVVAWGG
-814 MLETDS
+814 MLTTES

-832 ADALAECQA
+832 ADALEECQA

-863 SVTADTVDDAELTMA
+863 AVNADTVDDAELTMA
-878 QAWNRVEIMDG
+878 QAWNRVEIEDG
-889 DSGFMGTLN
+889 DSDFMGTLN
-898 LSGMDETDMAML
+898 LSGMEETDMAML
-910 ELAGV
+910 ELAGM

-926 VDGSGD
+926 VGSSGD

-950 TLTMSGTESAGYMGD
+950 TLSMSGTESAGYMGD